1 MRLDNTA
8 DTFSIYLTT
17 FDINLTPYIKNIKQ
31 YGPDMPIIKEG
42 WDIHNIKKRKHKK
55 ANTYTTY

>member
-31 YGPDMPIIKEG
+31 NDPDMPIIKKG
-42 WDIHNIKKRKHKK
+42 WDIQNMKK
-55 ANTYTTY
+55 TQT